1 NPKKDKKNCYIK
13 FKISEELYK
22 IQVDCKKKLRCN
34 INNIL
39 ENISIYN
46 NKKLTKKIMISPILT
61 RISKH
66 KKQYD
71 HINQA
76 ISQNEIKEKLW
87 QIYTQNTNKNTNKL
101 NA

>member
-1 NPKKDKKNCYIK
+1 
-13 FKISEELYK
+13 
-22 IQVDCKKKLRCN
+22 
-34 INNIL
+34 
-39 ENISIYN
+39 
-46 NKKLTKKIMISPILT
+46 MISPFLT
-61 RISKH
+61 RIPKH

-101 NA
+101 NASIIIENKKINDITTITAQ